1 LSINNKAMDTLVNTI
16 VDSIVHLNKKLDFND
31 KSPTGT
37 IIEVLTGNNYRV
49 QIQGSYYTL
58 SDTNSHSV
66 GDIVEILIPNND
78 WSRMRFNN
86 K

>member
-1 LSINNKAMDTLVNTI
+1 MNSANKLANTLSKCI
-16 VDSIVHLNKKLDFND
+16 VDSVIHLNKRLDNND

-37 IIEVLTGNNYRV
+37 IIEVLTNNNYRV

-58 SDTNSHSV
+58 SDTNSHNV
-66 GDIVEILIPNND
+66 GDSVEIFIPNND
-78 WSRMRFNN
+78 WSKIRISN